1 MWSLPDI
8 NKMNDEAVK
17 QWRAEKRKQKKDI
30 LKGQECEI
38 CGNKATIFKNYYDIF
53 SKTPKG
59 HIFLCGE
66 HQDETP
72 EGYFT
77 CSDCQRIMA
86 ENYTW
91 ENYYVDVDGDRLCLK
106 CYFEREVNN
115 PNNWLNKE
123 AVDKLTFEQVRKS
136 KHLIAVESKY
146 WQGAIDC
153 ISNVEFDYGGGR
165 LTGSSSCEN
174 TPNGG
179 VREIK
184 EICYTALEKHNK
196 VMLITDGCYQFSL
209 SLGIYVRKHSL
220 IKNKTAGLC
229 PAGA

>member
-1 MWSLPDI
+1 MWALPNI
-8 NKMNDEAVK
+8 IKMNDDAVK

-38 CGNKATIFKNYYDIF
+38 CGNKATEYKNYYDIF

-59 HIFLCGE
+59 YIFLCKNHE
-66 HQDETP
+66 DETP
-72 EGYFT
+72 EGYFY

-106 CYFEREVNN
+106 CYFKREVNN
-115 PNNWLNKE
+115 PNNWLDKE

-146 WQGAIDC
+146 WQGLLEFVDA
-153 ISNVEFDYGGGR
+153 VEFDYGGGK
-165 LTGSSSCEN
+165 LTGSSSCDSS
-174 TPNGG
+174 PANG
-179 VREIK
+179 VSEIK
-184 EICYTALEKHNK
+184 AICYKALEKHNK

-209 SLGIYVRKHSL
+209 SIGIFVRKQSL
-220 IKNKTAGLC
+220 LKNKTAKLC
-229 PAGA
+229 MAGG